1 MPNTEINA
9 HFQLKRNILT
19 KDTYKNTNLKT
30 KIMKLFRKTTENI
43 ERAERN
49 IENCNKLKAKMDAD
63 IKKWADIIKQD
74 MKNLN
79 KI

>member
-1 MPNTEINA
+1 
-9 HFQLKRNILT
+9 
-19 KDTYKNTNLKT
+19 
-30 KIMKLFRKTTENI
+30 MKLFRKTTENI
-43 ERAERN
+43 EKAERN